1 MKSTEEKLLLVN
13 KQINNERNNIKKAKE
28 KLKKLNL
35 MKRDLEAQR
44 NEEQF
49 AELKN
54 VLANYGI
61 TSKSDFEKFIREN
74 QNLNFI
80 NITAI
85 IINSAIA
92 TMFISLNVSFV

>member
-1 MKSTEEKLLLVN
+1 MVN

-80 NITAI
+80 NMAERQ
-85 IINSAIA
+85 
-92 TMFISLNVSFV
+92 

>member
-80 NITAI
+80 NMAERQ
-85 IINSAIA
+85 
-92 TMFISLNVSFV
+92 

>member
-1 MKSTEEKLLLVN
+1 
-13 KQINNERNNIKKAKE
+13 
-28 KLKKLNL
+28 

-80 NITAI
+80 NMAERQ
-85 IINSAIA
+85 
-92 TMFISLNVSFV
+92 